1 MEILRT
7 AANPWGQQI
16 LVGVAWDLIWA
27 ALFAGVIFAVGHA
40 IYLKA
45 LAPTRPGGPPEGSPV
60 PPGASPPSAASDRV
74 ERHSRSSRGFHWLMA
89 ISMFTLLITAFFPLV
104 GIRFAWV
111 TIHWIAGVALTLLIA
126 YHIVYAL
133 AKQDRR
139 AVWIGKK
146 ERREV
151 REAVGKFF
159 RREPAKAARS
169 AKYPLDQRAYHNAA
183 TIAALGAIVTGL
195 LMMFRIDTWFWAS
208 NPYFL
213 SDSTW
218 GLVYVLHGLCAVGLI
233 TLVVAH
239 VYFAIRPE
247 KRWMTRSM
255 IKGWITR
262 EEYLAHYDPEL
273 WALEEGQIAVEAGVG
288 GGPDAGGSDAGG
300 PDAGGPAGSSGSGHS
315 EAVAPA

>member
-7 AANPWGQQI
+7 ATNPWGQEI

-27 ALFAGVIFAVGHA
+27 ALFVGVVFSIGHA
-40 IYLKA
+40 IYLAA
-45 LAPTRPGGPPEGSPV
+45 LAPKRTQSPV
-60 PPGASPPSAASDRV
+60 GEGPAGIPDRV

-89 ISMFTLLITAFFPLV
+89 ISMFTLLITSFFPLV

-111 TIHWIAGVALTLLIA
+111 TIHWIAGVALTLLIL
-126 YHIVYAL
+126 YHIIYAL

-151 REAVGKFF
+151 REAIGKFF
-159 RREPAKAARS
+159 RREPAKAERS

-195 LMMFRIDTWFWAS
+195 LMMLRIDTWFWAS

-218 GLVYVLHGLCAVGLI
+218 GLVYVFHGLCAVGLI
-233 TLVVAH
+233 ALVVAH

-262 EEYLAHYDPEL
+262 EEYLAHYDPEQWRL
-273 WALEEGQIAVEAGVG
+273 GEGPVAIES
-288 GGPDAGGSDAGG
+288 GGSTD
-300 PDAGGPAGSSGSGHS
+300 DES